1 MEDPSWTRNCQ
12 SLTGALQ
19 SLEKKIS
26 TIRRSTNKLVNLKDI
41 NREREK
47 VKKITTDIN
56 SVDVPAIEEQL
67 RLVDR
72 FVHLRPNLR
81 TEGVKLM
88 TEAQSGLQSYRNVCD
103 QFYKRCISVEET
115 SRGNMSGRLDHSYE
129 DNSDGGNEHAEAL
142 IKTQVHTQRVTF
154 EKDLYDD
161 IMAERARETNEISE
175 NVKDINEIF
184 QHINE
189 MMGDQGAKLEIVDS
203 NLTAAENATRSGNK
217 QLRRAQH
224 YQETTSRN
232 KVLFIFLI
240 LMVVLVFGSL
250 LIY

>member
-12 SLTGALQ
+12 SLTSSLQALD
-19 SLEKKIS
+19 KKMS
-26 TIRRSTNKLVNLKDI
+26 SIRRSTNKLGSLKDI

-47 VKKITTDIN
+47 VKKTTASIN
-56 SVDVPAIEEQL
+56 SADVPALEEQL

-88 TEAQSGLQSYRNVCD
+88 TEAQSVLQNYRNVCD
-103 QFYKRCISVEET
+103 QFYMRCISVEET
-115 SRGNMSGRLDHSYE
+115 SRGKMSDRLDHSYE
-129 DNSDGGNEHAEAL
+129 DNSGADDEAAEAL
-142 IKTQVHTQRVTF
+142 PKTQVHTQKVTF

-203 NLTAAENATRSGNK
+203 NLTAAENATRGGNQ
-217 QLRRAQH
+217 QLRKAQQ

-232 KVLFIFLI
+232 KVLFLFLI
-240 LMVVLVFGSL
+240 LTIVFVFGSL